1 MLLLEKLYKL
11 GTLFVE
17 KVCEM
22 LSTETKSTGQTLLGK
37 DGYYCNRSK
46 TSDRGFGMMCVRR
59 ESGKICSGGK
69 VGGGRNPT
77 NFDEASS
84 QSVKSFE
91 RMCAG
96 EIKAI
101 KTNCF

>member
-1 MLLLEKLYKL
+1 MLP
-11 GTLFVE
+11 
-17 KVCEM
+17 
-22 LSTETKSTGQTLLGK
+22 TETKSTGQMLLGD
-37 DGYYCNRSK
+37 DGCYC
-46 TSDRGFGMMCVRR
+46 DRKKVTVDDVCEEEVWKNIFWG
-59 ESGKICSGGK
+59 EGGAQ
-69 VGGGRNPT
+69 VGGGGGGGRNP
-77 NFDEASS
+77 NNLDEASS